1 MGPTE
6 ELNTF
11 LDRLRTLAQSDST
24 ELIQA
29 ELDGVRVE
37 DLSSGIERL
46 STDEAVALLVR
57 LEPEIAAD
65 VLVELPT
72 ETTKSIT
79 RELPDATVAHYLDI
93 LPMDDALDLRE
104 ELGASRFN
112 DLLEIIPV
120 EDAEEIRRLLAYPED
135 SVGRIMTERFFEVRP
150 DTSMTALLEDIRQA
164 SDEKY
169 ETINDVYVLSP
180 DRHLIGLFSLRR
192 GLRADPG
199 TRAESIMRTDVITV
213 NATDSAEDA
222 ARSMARYGFYALPV
236 LDSRGRM
243 VGLFTGD
250 DAQAILRE
258 EESEDMLRLGAIS
271 GDAES
276 YLSLSVMRL
285 AGKRLPWLAA
295 LFLAETLTGAVMR
308 HYGQGG
314 TIPAYMFFLP
324 LIIGAG
330 GNAGSQTTTMI
341 TRALAIGEVKAGD
354 IWMVFR
360 REFLTSLIVG
370 GSLGLAGL
378 VRAHFWG
385 SPPNLVLSVGVA
397 LPLIVVW
404 ATTVGSMLPIVA
416 KRMHIDPAVMSAPF
430 ISTFVDATGLMIYFE
445 IVKLFFGGALPLVA

>member
-6 ELNTF
+6 ELNSF
-11 LDRLRTLAQSDST
+11 IERLRTLVQSDST
-24 ELIQA
+24 EIIQS
-29 ELDGVRVE
+29 ELAGVRVE
-37 DLSSGIERL
+37 DLSAGIERL
-46 STDEAVALLVR
+46 STEEAVALLDR
-57 LEPEIAAD
+57 LEPEVAAD
-65 VLVELPT
+65 VLIELPT
-72 ETTKSIT
+72 ETAKNIT
-79 RELPDATVAHYLDI
+79 RELPDATIAHYLDI

-104 ELGASRFN
+104 EIGDSRFN
-112 DLLEIIPV
+112 DLLEIIPG
-120 EDAEEIRRLLAYPED
+120 EDADEIRRLLSHPED

-150 DTSMTALLEDIRQA
+150 DTNMTALLDDIRQA
-164 SDEKY
+164 SEEKY

-180 DRHLIGLFSLRR
+180 DRHLLGLFSLRR

-213 NATDSAEDA
+213 KVTDPAEEA
-222 ARSMARYGFYALPV
+222 ARSMARYGFYSLPV

-243 VGLFTGD
+243 VGIFTGD

-276 YLSLSVMRL
+276 YLSLSVSRL

-314 TIPAYMFFLP
+314 SIPAYMFFLP

-341 TRALAIGEVKAGD
+341 TRALAIGEVVAGD

-360 REFLTSLIVG
+360 REFLTSMIVG
-370 GSLGLAGL
+370 SALGLAGL
-378 VRAHFWG
+378 IRAHFWG
-385 SPPNLVLSVGVA
+385 SQPNLVLSVGVA

-404 ATTVGSMLPIVA
+404 ATTVGSMLPIAA
-416 KRMHIDPAVMSAPF
+416 KRLHIDPAVMSAPF

-445 IVKLFFGGALPLVA
+445 IVKLFFGGVLPLGT